1 MATLKVPST
10 ACRVVSSPCHTI
22 ATPCPNHQQEA
33 FLSGRKTRR
42 SSPNQRKFTHPLVR
56 PQLLHAEDVVV
67 AVLRAVAADEGQIA
81 GEEVAGVELAH
92 KQMARDQAT
101 RQ

>member
-1 MATLKVPST
+1 MTWRAQST
-10 ACRVVSSPCHTI
+10 ACPVVSRSR
-22 ATPCPNHQQEA
+22 TPSLDFVLTVYQEA
-33 FLSGRKTRR
+33 SLNGRKTRR
-42 SSPNQRKFTHPLVR
+42 SSPNQRKFTHPPVR

-67 AVLRAVAADEGQIA
+67 AVLRAVAAGEGQIA